1 VPDWSVGEDRRLA
14 EWLGYGEYDDREDD
28 MPIIAK
34 DNRKEFTPA
43 PEGLHQGV
51 CVDVI
56 DLGLVTGQ
64 YGEKH
69 KVEIRWQLDLLED
82 ASTSNPPRRFM
93 VTNRYTLSLNEKATL
108 RKHLEAWRGKLFT
121 EEELAGFDLEK
132 LLGVNGQLQIIHNL
146 SEKGRTFAN
155 IQAIVPL
162 GKGMTKIRPSEDYV
176 RMKDRTS
183 TEPGHTDPE
192 PSEEEVPF

>member
-1 VPDWSVGEDRRLA
+1 
-14 EWLGYGEYDDREDD
+14 

-56 DLGLVTGQ
+56 DLGLVAGV

-69 KVEIRWQLDLLED
+69 KVELRWQLDQLDED
-82 ASTSNPPRRFM
+82 ATPPRRFM

-121 EEELAGFDLEK
+121 AEELAGFDLER
-132 LLGVNGQLQIIHNL
+132 LLGINCQLQVIHNL
-146 SEKGRTFAN
+146 SEQGRMFAN

-162 GKGMTKIRPSEDYV
+162 GKGMTKIRPSEEYV
-176 RMKDRTS
+176 RMKDRS
-183 TEPGHTDPE
+183 SSEPGHTDPD
-192 PSEEEVPF
+192 PSEAEVPF

>member
-1 VPDWSVGEDRRLA
+1 MS
-14 EWLGYGEYDDREDD
+14 
-28 MPIIAK
+28 IIAR

-51 CVDVI
+51 CVDVV
-56 DLGLVTGQ
+56 DLGLVAGI

-69 KVEIRWQLDLLED
+69 KVELRWQLEQLDET
-82 ASTSNPPRRFM
+82 ATPPRHFM

-121 EEELAGFDLEK
+121 PAELEGFDLEN
-132 LLGVNGQLQIIHNL
+132 LLGANCQLQVIHNL
-146 SEKGRTFAN
+146 SDQGRTFAN

-162 GKGMTKIRPSEDYV
+162 GKGMTKLRPVDYV
-176 RMKDRTS
+176 RMKDRTA
-183 TEPGHTDPE
+183 TEPGHTSAE